1 LIYFSASSFDAGQP
15 NALTAVM
22 AAKAEVADCVNTV
35 VAEAMTLMGGITYRN
50 SSKLHRSLRD
60 ARAAHLMAPTTD
72 MLRVWIGRTLL
83 GQPLLAD

>member
-1 LIYFSASSFDAGQP
+1 
-15 NALTAVM
+15 
-22 AAKAEVADCVNTV
+22 
-35 VAEAMTLMGGITYRN
+35 MTLMGGITYRN